1 MVHFATVWWF
11 LQIKHALF
19 FHSFFS
25 WRKTALQYRAGFCC
39 ESEVVQLCPTLC
51 DPMDHSL
58 PGSSDHGIFQARVL
72 EWAAISQIRHNYP
85 YITSLVSLSVLPLSH
100 LSELSHRAKLG
111 TLCYIATSHLLSILH
126 MVVYIYFNANFCIH
140 PTLSFPD
147 RVHTTQSSNH
157 TSWYLPSGTQ
167 NLYPCKTST

>member
-1 MVHFATVWWF
+1 MSDSLRPHEPQPTR
-11 LQIKHALF
+11 L
-19 FHSFFS
+19 
-25 WRKTALQYRAGFCC
+25 
-39 ESEVVQLCPTLC
+39 LCPW
-51 DPMDHSL
+51 DF
-58 PGSSDHGIFQARVL
+58 PGKSAGVG
-72 EWAAISQIRHNYP
+72 AISQIRHNYTH
-85 YITSLVSLSVLPLSH
+85 ITSLVSLSVLPLSH

-140 PTLSFPD
+140 PTLSFPH

>member
-11 LQIKHALF
+11 LQTKHALF
-19 FHSFFS
+19 FFIHFLVGGKLFYNIMLVSAVKVKSFSRVRLFATPWTIAHQAPLSMGFS
-25 WRKTALQYRAGFCC
+25 RQECWSGCHFTNQAQLYTYHLPR
-39 ESEVVQLCPTLC
+39 EPLCP
-51 DPMDHSL
+51 P
-58 PGSSDHGIFQARVL
+58 PF
-72 EWAAISQIRHNYP
+72 
-85 YITSLVSLSVLPLSH
+85 H
-100 LSELSHRAKLG
+100 LSELSYRAKLG
-111 TLCYIATSHLLSILH
+111 TLCYIATSHLLYILH

-140 PTLSFPD
+140 PTLSFPH